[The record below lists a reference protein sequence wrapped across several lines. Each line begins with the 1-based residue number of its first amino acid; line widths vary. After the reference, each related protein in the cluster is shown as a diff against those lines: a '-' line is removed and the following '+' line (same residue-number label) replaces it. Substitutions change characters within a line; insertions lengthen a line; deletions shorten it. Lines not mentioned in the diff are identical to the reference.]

1 MNVLFVGLARTAWVF
16 NVNLLSPGGMS
27 LRGVIEELAKRYN
40 FAKAPKNELDLDDQ
54 RSLAFKAGT
63 FVGARKVPIVVG
75 LNMYSDGWTADTMSS
90 TDESTEF
97 LNDVTKWLEQTYKL
111 TIQRDSV
118 NYLSQIDFQSDVP
131 LMNLNPFLKSYVETI
146 QERIGSK
153 SQLDAAAIQF
163 WTEDFGKPGAP
174 AAFRIERK
182 ISAPFSTN
190 HYFSQA
196 PLQTRDHINS
206 LKEFEERLK
215 RG

>member
-16 NVNLLSPGGMS
+16 DLSLLSPGGMS

-54 RSLAFKAGT
+54 RSLAFRAGT

-75 LNMYSDGWTADTMSS
+75 LNIYSDGWTADTMSS

-111 TIQRDSV
+111 TIPKHTV
-118 NYLSQIDFQSDVP
+118 NYLSQIDFQSEAP
-131 LMNLNPFLKSYVETI
+131 LMNLNPFLKPYVETI

-153 SQLDAAAIQF
+153 SQLDVAAIQF
-163 WTEDFGKPGAP
+163 WAEDFGKPGAP

-182 ISAPFSTN
+182 ISAPFSAN

-196 PLQTRDHINS
+196 PLQTIDHINS
-206 LKEFEERLK
+206 LKEFEDRL
-215 RG
+215 